1 MTEDDNDLTII
12 TPIIRHTNVWYSRKK
27 MEVIVILY
35 VSGLK
40 VKAPALIDSGAA
52 GVFIDED
59 FIKKLDLLTEL
70 LPVNI
75 EVYNVDGTVN
85 RNGLITKKVVADLE
99 LKGKRLEEEFLVTA
113 LGRQRIILGY
123 PWLERANPKINWM
136 KKEFSWWDEGPNR
149 INIYTLI

>member
-1 MTEDDNDLTII
+1 MTEDDDDSTII
-12 TPIIRHTNVWYSRKK
+12 APIIGHTNVWYSCRK

-35 VSGLK
+35 VSGRK
-40 VKAPALIDSGAA
+40 VKVPALIDSGAA

-59 FIKKLDLLTEL
+59 FVKKLDLLTES

-75 EVYNVDGTVN
+75 EVYNVDGTIN
-85 RNGLITKKVVADLE
+85 QNGSITKKVVADLE

-123 PWLERANPKINWM
+123 PWLE
-136 KKEFSWWDEGPNR
+136 
-149 INIYTLI
+149 